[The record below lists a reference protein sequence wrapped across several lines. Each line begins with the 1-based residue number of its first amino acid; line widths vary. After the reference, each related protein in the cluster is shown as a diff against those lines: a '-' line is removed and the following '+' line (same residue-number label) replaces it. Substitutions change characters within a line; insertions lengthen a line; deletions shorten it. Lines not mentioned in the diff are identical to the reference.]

1 VSKLDPDKLYLEVIY
16 LAKNKFR
23 LSSLVLA
30 ALLLL
35 SFVVV
40 PFGQAQGAEDADARV
55 LQEVREYVQQNF
67 VHPVEASILQKDSV
81 QEIVYSLNDPYSVY
95 FGPEEYT
102 EFQQATE
109 QNFSG
114 VGMQVELK
122 GEYVTVVAPLK
133 NTPASRAGI
142 KSGDKVIAVDGQ
154 NVVGKP
160 LETVVNMIKGEAG
173 TSVVLTLQREGE
185 KEPIIL
191 SLTRERIQLE
201 VVESKLL
208 EDSIGYIRL
217 TTFSSNADD
226 EFDAAIADLKL
237 KGMRAL
243 VFDLR
248 HNPGGYL
255 TSGLSIAS
263 DFAPKDSILLHVVGR
278 DGIKNSYKSLSPAL
292 GIPTVVLVDK
302 GSASASEI
310 VAGAIQDLGAGK
322 LVGTQTFGKA
332 SVQTVFRLSNGGA
345 LKLTTA
351 KYLTPKER
359 EIHGVGLTPD
369 YVVEGEEAQLA
380 KAVELLKDELAKLP
394 PEKEPLKITLALNKK
409 EAQVGQKAVA
419 LDAIPYLRNGR
430 TLVPLR
436 FMAEA
441 FGSQVSW
448 DKSKQA
454 VVIVSGAKRI
464 VLSPG
469 EPKALIDGKEVKLEA
484 PAELVNGRSFVPLRF
499 ISESLGARVDFSS
512 AKQEIYIVK

>member
-1 VSKLDPDKLYLEVIY
+1 M
-16 LAKNKFR
+16 AKNKLRISCWF
-23 LSSLVLA
+23 LMAVFFFSFLA
-30 ALLLL
+30 LP
-35 SFVVV
+35 S
-40 PFGQAQGAEDADARV
+40 GQAQAADNSDSQV
-55 LQEVREYVQQNF
+55 LNEVRKYIVENF
-67 VHPVEASILQKDSV
+67 VRPVDAAKLNQDSV
-81 QEIVYSLNDPYSVY
+81 YGMVYSLQDPYSVY
-95 FGPEEYT
+95 FSAKEFA
-102 EFQQATE
+102 EFQDSTDQT
-109 QNFSG
+109 FSG
-114 VGMQVELK
+114 VGMQVELINNF
-122 GEYVTVVAPLK
+122 VTVVAPLK
-133 NTPASRAGI
+133 NTPASRGGV
-142 KSGDKVIAVDGQ
+142 KSGDKIIAVDGED
-154 NVVGKP
+154 VVGKP
-160 LETVVNMIKGEAG
+160 LDYVVGLIRGVPG
-173 TSVVLTLQREGE
+173 TAVVLTIQREGE
-185 KEPIIL
+185 KEPLIL
-191 SLTRERIQLE
+191 SLTREQIQLE

-380 KAVELLKDELAKLP
+380 KAVELLKEELAKLP

-436 FMAEA
+436 FIAEA

-469 EPKALIDGKEVKLEA
+469 EPKALIDGKEFKLEA